1 MRYYTIFILFLAL
14 PFAACQKCYECEREV
29 ARTSDKPFPGYP
41 VTAVLKFDATK
52 EQAEA
57 FNGVLVIEKDTINGV
72 ILTTNIK
79 TTCETD

>member
-1 MRYYTIFILFLAL
+1 MKLADYLILAMLTL
-14 PFAACQKCYECEREV
+14 ISCQRCYECERQV

-41 VTAVLKFDATK
+41 VTAVIKFDVTK

-57 FNGVLVIEKDTINGV
+57 FNGVLIIERDTINGV

-79 TTCETD
+79 TICETD

>member
-1 MRYYTIFILFLAL
+1 MKPILYITLIAL
-14 PFAACQKCYECEREV
+14 TLSSCQKCYECERQV

-41 VTAVLKFDATK
+41 VTAVIKFDATR

-57 FNGVLVIEKDTINGV
+57 FNGVLKIEKDTINGV

-79 TTCETD
+79 TVCETD